1 MVATDREKVTASG
14 NPATPLRYDGA
25 ERMSDNFSQ
34 LLEWAR
40 TWRDDVEA
48 LKKVVSADKAH
59 KAVRRYAAAALN
71 YVLSKMDLI
80 PDWEPGLGI
89 LDDVMV
95 IRICAVHG
103 SKAAGD
109 EDGLDDAT
117 SLRFHTLANQEER
130 IADLLGPLLHGK
142 LRAYSDKVLLQA
154 VRQRT
159 PDSIVADPAVRARF
173 FAEVDEV
180 VRSLPAAQPGDPAE
194 LERKLKT
201 YLQAK
206 LK

>member
-1 MVATDREKVTASG
+1 MADTI
-14 NPATPLRYDGA
+14 
-25 ERMSDNFSQ
+25 SQ
-34 LLEWAR
+34 LIEWAKN
-40 TWRDDVEA
+40 WRADVDA
-48 LKKVVSADKAH
+48 LKKVVSSDKADKT
-59 KAVRRYAAAALN
+59 VRRYAAAALN
-71 YVLSKMDLI
+71 YLLSKMDLI
-80 PDWEPGLGI
+80 PDWEPTLGL

-95 IRICAVHG
+95 MRICAAH
-103 SKAAGD
+103 ATRTAGAD
-109 EDGLDDAT
+109 EGLDDKT
-117 SLRFHTLANQEER
+117 SLHFHRLANEEER

-159 PDSIVADPAVRARF
+159 PDSIVSDPAIRARVF
-173 FAEVDEV
+173 EEVDQV
-180 VRSLPAAQPGDPAE
+180 VSTAPAPVAGDPAE